1 SASFDI
7 SRFEN
12 MSLSP
17 SQEEAASS
25 SPESPREGDFSS
37 RQLYDNSETMGN
49 SYTSVSFCLCVHQHQ
64 YVLFQTPKTWTDAQ
78 SYCRETCIDLATI
91 EDMNEMEMALQSVG
105 SDYSDAVWIGLHRG
119 KELKWH
125 WSLADKYFYE
135 DGERNYIKW
144 RMPLSG
150 DNCATFSNGKLSTLS
165 CLEDRHSVC
174 FDSETAK
181 ILT

>member
-1 SASFDI
+1 PAFFLLINLRPKYEELCFCQHNIFSTKPQI
-7 SRFEN
+7 S
-12 MSLSP
+12 
-17 SQEEAASS
+17 
-25 SPESPREGDFSS
+25 G
-37 RQLYDNSETMGN
+37 
-49 SYTSVSFCLCVHQHQ
+49 HQ

-150 DNCATFSNGKLSTLS
+150 DNCTESGKWGDGNCTEVHPFLCKCRL
-165 CLEDRHSVC
+165 LR
-174 FDSETAK
+174 F
-181 ILT
+181 